1 MKKTLLIIAA
11 ALAAACTGP
20 RELPRASA
28 SPELEAAFQTFI
40 DSSKVIDSL
49 HSIMIV
55 KDGAVVGEHFFGE
68 WTPDKPH
75 PMFSV
80 SKTFTSSAVGM
91 AIAEGK
97 MSLGDRV
104 SDYFPDKTLP
114 DNPCEATVK
123 DLLTMSC
130 GQAKEATYSVLH
142 RDNGQMVAYLGEG
155 VDCQG
160 AFFAEPF
167 VYEPGTRFVYNSLG
181 TYMLSAMLTKATG
194 ESVLDYLTPRLFEP
208 LGIEKP
214 EWEADCNGISAG
226 GWGLWLKT
234 EDLAKMGLLLL
245 QKGKWHGK
253 QLIPADWVEQMG
265 SKQISTGPEG
275 SPSNWAYGYGFQT
288 WRNKTEGFRADGAGG
303 QFILVL
309 PSKNAA
315 VIITAWTATTQL
327 ELDLVWDLI
336 YPYL

>member
-1 MKKTLLIIAA
+1 MKRFFLF
-11 ALAAACTGP
+11 LAAAVVAACSGP
-20 RELPRASA
+20 RELPRAA
-28 SPELEAAFQTFI
+28 ATPELDSAFQTFL
-40 DSSKVIDSL
+40 DTSKVIESL

-55 KDGAVVGEHFFGE
+55 KDGAVVAEQFFGE
-68 WTPDKPH
+68 WTPDRPH

-97 MSLGDRV
+97 MSLDDKV
-104 SDYFPDKTLP
+104 ADYFPDKVLAE
-114 DNPCEATVK
+114 NPCEATVR

-155 VDCQG
+155 ADCQG
-160 AFFAEPF
+160 AFFAQPF
-167 VYEPGTRFVYNSLG
+167 VYEPGTHFVYNSLG
-181 TYMLSAMLTKATG
+181 TYMLSAMVTKATG

-208 LGIEKP
+208 LGIDKP
-214 EWEADCNGISAG
+214 EWEADCLGISAG

-245 QKGKWHGK
+245 QKGCWHGR

-265 SKQISTGPEG
+265 SKQISNGPAD
-275 SPSNWAYGYGFQT
+275 SSTDWVNGYGFQT

-303 QFILVL
+303 QFILIL
-309 PSKNAA
+309 PSKNAV
-315 VIITAWTATTQL
+315 VILTAWTGTTQR
-327 ELDLVWDLI
+327 ELDLVWEFI